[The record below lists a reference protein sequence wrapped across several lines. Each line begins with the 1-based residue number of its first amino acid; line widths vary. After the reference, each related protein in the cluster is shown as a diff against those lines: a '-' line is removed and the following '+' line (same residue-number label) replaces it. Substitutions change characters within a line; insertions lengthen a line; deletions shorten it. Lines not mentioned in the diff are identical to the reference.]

1 MRIGI
6 DATRLHDD
14 IVIWTS
20 KDIRFQVDKARICE
34 VLKAYRDLP
43 HLYSGADL
51 FAYLSLYEGFG
62 MPVLEA
68 MACGTPVLASDATS
82 IPEVAGSAAAL
93 VDPTDC
99 RAIAYSLVEILTDPE
114 RKRELRAAGRDRVAS
129 FSWEKTAR
137 ELWCL

>member
-68 MACGTPVLASDATS
+68 MAWAPRSSPPTLPPSRRLPGAQPLLSTPP
-82 IPEVAGSAAAL
+82 I
-93 VDPTDC
+93 
-99 RAIAYSLVEILTDPE
+99 
-114 RKRELRAAGRDRVAS
+114 AGRS
-129 FSWEKTAR
+129 PI
-137 ELWCL
+137 LWWKS

>member
-68 MACGTPVLASDATS
+68 MACGTPVLASDATCHRACKVPQLWALKS
-82 IPEVAGSAAAL
+82 PHPTPREVG
-93 VDPTDC
+93 DGGNRC
-99 RAIAYSLVEILTDPE
+99 
-114 RKRELRAAGRDRVAS
+114 
-129 FSWEKTAR
+129 
-137 ELWCL
+137 

>member
-1 MRIGI
+1 MTAGGENWV
-6 DATRLHDD
+6 T
-14 IVIWTS
+14 V
-20 KDIRFQVDKARICE
+20 
-34 VLKAYRDLP
+34 
-43 HLYSGADL
+43 
-51 FAYLSLYEGFG
+51 
-62 MPVLEA
+62 
-68 MACGTPVLASDATS
+68 DATS